1 MISDAETVVS
11 IERQRLRSL
20 VNRDMSVAER
30 LHATDYELVTPNGGT
45 LNKTGYLSDVSSKR
59 LEYLVF
65 EPETEISV
73 LSSGSLVILRYI
85 ARIVLS
91 VGVDDEQEFR
101 AWHTDA
107 YEQRDRRWVIVWSQA
122 TTITRWPHDRR
133 LTGHAQ

>member
-1 MISDAETVVS
+1 MIFDPETVVT
-11 IERQRLRSL
+11 IERERLHSL

-30 LHATDYELVTPNGGT
+30 LHAADYQLVTPNGGT
-45 LNKTGYLSDVSSKR
+45 LNKTDYLNDVSSKR

-65 EPETEISV
+65 EPEAEISV
-73 LSSGSLVILRYI
+73 LSSGTLVILRYI

-107 YEQRDRRWVIVWSQA
+107 YEQRDGHWVAVWSQA
-122 TTITRWPHDRR
+122 TTITR
-133 LTGHAQ
+133 